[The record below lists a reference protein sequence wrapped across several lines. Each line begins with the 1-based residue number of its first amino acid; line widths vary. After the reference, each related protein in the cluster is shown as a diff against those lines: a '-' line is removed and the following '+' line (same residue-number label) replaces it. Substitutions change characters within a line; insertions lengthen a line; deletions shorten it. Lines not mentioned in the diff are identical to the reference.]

1 MNLGQNICILLFK
14 EKLKIWNRSIV
25 SFMNTQFFVITDCY
39 QFVLQSFYRWGN
51 YWVKRLW
58 FTEKFVFNF
67 FVSINSLILLCE
79 GIVLQR
85 SFFKELVFVP
95 DLRNTDFHI
104 ETILFHHFAQILM
117 KLINSIVNFFWL
129 EHLVVLQ
136 NLWYFLPL
144 ICSVTDIKHHI
155 IEMDK
160 IPGYSGIF
168 QQLNSPIFF
177 RLKHSNNF
185 FHPVINK
192 KL

>member
-39 QFVLQSFYRWGN
+39 QFVLQSFYRWRN

-67 FVSINSLILLCE
+67 FICINSLILLCE

-85 SFFKELVFVP
+85 SFFKELVFVS
-95 DLRNTDFHI
+95 DLRNADFHI

-129 EHLVVLQ
+129 EHLIVL
-136 NLWYFLPL
+136 
-144 ICSVTDIKHHI
+144 
-155 IEMDK
+155 
-160 IPGYSGIF
+160 
-168 QQLNSPIFF
+168 
-177 RLKHSNNF
+177 
-185 FHPVINK
+185 
-192 KL
+192 